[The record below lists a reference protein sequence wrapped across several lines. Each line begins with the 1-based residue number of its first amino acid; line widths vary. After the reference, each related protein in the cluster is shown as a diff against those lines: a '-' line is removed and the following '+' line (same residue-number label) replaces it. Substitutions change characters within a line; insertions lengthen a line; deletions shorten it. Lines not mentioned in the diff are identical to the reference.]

1 MNGHDRLVNAI
12 HHLDEVVNLLP
23 ENVCRQFLFFKL
35 LSVRTELESPL
46 DQLTRK
52 QIQPKI
58 KE

>member
-1 MNGHDRLVNAI
+1 MTDHDRLVSAI

-23 ENVCRQFLFFKL
+23 ENNCRQFLFFKL
-35 LSVRTELESPL
+35 LSVRTELESQL